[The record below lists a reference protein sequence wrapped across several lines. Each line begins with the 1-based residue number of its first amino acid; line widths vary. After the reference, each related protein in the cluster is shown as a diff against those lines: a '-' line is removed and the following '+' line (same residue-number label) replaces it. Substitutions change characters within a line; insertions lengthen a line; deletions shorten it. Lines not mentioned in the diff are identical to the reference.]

1 VSSPGADDVGNLADD
16 AEDPDDFNDTGNMG
30 VHDDDD
36 DDDVDD
42 MEGNRVDDM
51 VGNRVEGGSARSVLD
66 YIARSLAGEP
76 DAVVVETEES
86 SRGVRFR
93 IHVAPGDMGRMIG
106 RRGRVAQAIRTLVRV
121 AGSRDGTDTN
131 VDFVDD

>member
-1 VSSPGADDVGNLADD
+1 MSERGLDADNTDAGDDIEDNGNVDVGNLGAGDD
-16 AEDPDDFNDTGNMG
+16 L
-30 VHDDDD
+30 
-36 DDDVDD
+36 DD
-42 MEGNRVDDM
+42 MA
-51 VGNRVEGGSARSVLD
+51 GNRVEGGSARAVLD

-106 RRGRVAQAIRTLVRV
+106 RRGRVAQAIRTVVRV
-121 AGSRDGTDTN
+121 AGSREGVDTN

>member
-1 VSSPGADDVGNLADD
+1 MSDTGLDDIGNVGADG
-16 AEDPDDFNDTGNMG
+16 
-30 VHDDDD
+30 
-36 DDDVDD
+36 DVDD
-42 MEGNRVDDM
+42 MA
-51 VGNRVEGGSARSVLD
+51 GNRVEGGSARAVLD

-106 RRGRVAQAIRTLVRV
+106 RRGGWPRRSAPWCGWRARGR
-121 AGSRDGTDTN
+121 G
-131 VDFVDD
+131 